1 MSSVIAGSGHVP
13 PDAVMSGILHAV
25 QSMRQEQLKFQSS
38 VNVRLDHIERSVCSR
53 PARVVLPHQA
63 GEAPSQEASSSRSS
77 SRARDDT
84 AEGLVWHCP
93 ICGTHCTHRE
103 SFKGHVRLCYL
114 SQHQRCRLMEDNPV
128 HQDLL
133 SKFLNGNWQDRSQA
147 FTQEFYDQILVCSTS
162 LDTPVKSHDHIFG
175 WIKAAVSKDP
185 AVVLP
190 TYSGGRPGS
199 KRRKSAGVD
208 SSSKSSSPE
217 IPRVDGHVQQRVL
230 SSQ

>member
-1 MSSVIAGSGHVP
+1 MSSVISGSGSDP

-25 QSMRQEQLKFQSS
+25 QSMHQEQLTFQRS
-38 VNVRLDHIERSVCSR
+38 VNVRLDLIERSVCSR
-53 PARVVLPHQA
+53 PARDLLSHQV
-63 GEAPSQEASSSRSS
+63 GEAPSQAASSSRSS
-77 SRARDDT
+77 SRARDDS
-84 AEGLVWHCP
+84 ADGCQWDCP

-128 HQDLL
+128 HQDML
-133 SKFLNGNWQDRSQA
+133 SKFLNGNWQDRSKA